1 MRMTILLGSVVTVA
15 TIVAVVGTG
24 RSQAARVE
32 PEAALVAAPAVA
44 APEPTLE
51 NQGPAPLTGE
61 VLETLAASRYTYL
74 RLRTAEGEVWA
85 AVPAAAVTLHS
96 QVAVADA
103 ARMDDFKSVTLK
115 RTFKVVYFG
124 TLAGAPGTPP
134 HSARDLA
141 TLPAVRDDQPLPPGH
156 PDIGTPT
163 SNSSDDDSAALPPGH
178 PDIEGAGP
186 FAK

>member
-1 MRMTILLGSVVTVA
+1 MRMTFLLGSVIAVA
-15 TIVAVVGTG
+15 ATVAVVGTG
-24 RSQAARVE
+24 RSRAAKAE
-32 PEAALVAAPAVA
+32 PAAVVAAVA
-44 APEPTLE
+44 APEPAPE

-74 RLRTAEGEVWA
+74 RLRTAMGEVWA

-103 ARMDDFKSVTLK
+103 ARMDDFKSATLK

-124 TLAGAPGTPP
+124 TLARDAATTPLPARGT
-134 HSARDLA
+134 A
-141 TLPAVRDDQPLPPGH
+141 TLPAVRDDQLLPPGH
-156 PDIGTPT
+156 PDIGVPTP
-163 SNSSDDDSAALPPGH
+163 SSTEGDGADLPPGH

-186 FAK
+186 FGK